1 MLPYFA
7 PSIAGVSMLLLAGWL
22 LNVSPERRQARA
34 FAILLAVRGFALIAL
49 SVSVTSSSLEMT
61 RMAAA
66 VYPALCLA
74 TAFAVVYFVAVFPA
88 PRSFLPRGMFGPAVF
103 IGPPVLVGIILFF
116 DPNLERPLEALTNVG
131 PAAMMQWKM
140 TTPAGPIGIAPTLLD
155 LTLTLPAFVLMRDFL
170 SSAPGR
176 KRSTLLIVSFGFFA
190 PAACSCLMAGAFM
203 KLRGNVAQPSD
214 PSVFNFVEMAIFGA
228 WFIVMAALLIYLGIR
243 AKNEPEPAGR
253 RAAVLFAAVI
263 SFSTLIGAAAGS
275 FPDPQD
281 SVRAIFVMV
290 AFWSGLGAVAVTY
303 GVIRH
308 ALFDIDVKFK
318 LTFQRSTVAAV
329 FVTVYFLVSEIAAQ
343 LFEDFSGSAYLGIA
357 AAGLLLVI
365 INRIERIVSVFVDGS
380 MPNTKPLSELDDE
393 ESIAFYHDQVEL
405 MWMDGVLTPKDRLVL
420 ANLRTKLQLGAE
432 TAEKIELEI
441 IGTDSS

>member
-34 FAILLAVRGFALIAL
+34 FAILLSVRGIALIAL
-49 SVSVTSSSLEMT
+49 SVSATSSSLEIT
-61 RMAAA
+61 RAAAA
-66 VYPALCLA
+66 VYPVLCLA
-74 TAFAVVYFVAVFPA
+74 TAFAVIYFLAVFPA
-88 PRSFLPRGMFGPAVF
+88 PRSFLPRRMFGPAVF
-103 IGPPVLVGIILFF
+103 IAPVVTVGIAVYI
-116 DPNLERPLEALTNVG
+116 DPNLVRPLAALTSVG
-131 PAAMMQWKM
+131 PAALMQWIM
-140 TTPAGPIGIAPTLLD
+140 TTPVGPIGIAPTLLD

-203 KLRGNVAQPSD
+203 QLRGGVPRPAD
-214 PSVFNFVEMAIFGA
+214 PSLFNFVEMAIFGV
-228 WFIVMAALLIYLGIR
+228 WFVIMAALLIYLGMR
-243 AKNEPEPAGR
+243 AKREPEPGGR
-253 RAAVLFAAVI
+253 RAAVLFALVI
-263 SFSTLIGAAAGS
+263 SFSALLGAAAGS

-281 SVRAIFVMV
+281 SVSAIFVMV
-290 AFWSGLGAVAVTY
+290 AFWSGLGAVLVTY

-318 LTFQRSTVAAV
+318 LTFERSTVAAV
-329 FVTVYFLVSEIAAQ
+329 FVAVYFLVSEIAAQ

-420 ANLRTKLQLGAE
+420 ANLRTKLHLGAE
-432 TAEKIELEI
+432 IAEKIELEI
-441 IGTDSS
+441 VATDSS